1 MNPREKAANKEAF
14 SRMSRLEKLDYIR
27 TYYWGPI
34 LLGVIAVIILGT
46 SLYRHFTKKEQI
58 LYTACINTV
67 IGDEL
72 ENALHQEYLRE
83 RGLDPKKS
91 EILFYRNLYLSENAS
106 QENHEIAYASR
117 MKLLAVINSKKL
129 DLALMNR
136 EAYDI
141 LSQSDYLMDLT
152 ELAETDRELYQ
163 KLEPFLTE
171 NTVIVEDNAIEYNL
185 READTYRAV
194 TKEVINGID
203 LSEIP
208 VIRNAGFPESVYLG
222 IIANT
227 PRLTECCK
235 YLKFILLQEHITE

>member
-14 SRMSRLEKLDYIR
+14 GRMNRLEKLDYIR

-34 LLGVIAVIILGT
+34 LLAVIALIILGT

-72 ENALHQEYLRE
+72 ENALHRDYLLA
-83 RGLDPKKS
+83 RGMDPRKS

-106 QENHEIAYASR
+106 EENHEIAYASR
-117 MKLLAVINSKKL
+117 MKLLAVINSKKI
-129 DLALMNR
+129 DFALMNR

-141 LSQSDYLMDLT
+141 LSQSDYLLDLS
-152 ELAETDRELYQ
+152 ELAREDGELY
-163 KLEPFLTE
+163 KELEPFLTE
-171 NTVIVEDNAIEYNL
+171 NTVIIEDNAIEYNL
-185 READTYRAV
+185 READTYQAV

-203 LSEIP
+203 LSGIP
-208 VIRNAGFPESVYLG
+208 VIRDAGFPDTVYLG

-227 PRLTECCK
+227 PRITECCE
-235 YLKFILLQEHITE
+235 YLRFILFRGNRPA

>member
-14 SRMSRLEKLDYIR
+14 GRMNRLEKLDYIR

-34 LLGVIAVIILGT
+34 LLAVIALIILGT

-72 ENALHQEYLRE
+72 ENALRRDYLLA
-83 RGLDPKKS
+83 RGMDPRKS

-106 QENHEIAYASR
+106 EENHEIAYASR
-117 MKLLAVINSKKL
+117 MKLLAVINSKKM
-129 DLALMNR
+129 DFALMNR

-141 LSQSDYLMDLT
+141 LSQSDYLLDLS
-152 ELAETDRELYQ
+152 ELAREDGELY
-163 KLEPFLTE
+163 KELEPFLTE
-171 NTVIVEDNAIEYNL
+171 NTVIIEDNAIEYNL
-185 READTYRAV
+185 READTYQAV

-203 LSEIP
+203 LSGIP
-208 VIRNAGFPESVYLG
+208 VIRDAGFPDTVYLG

-227 PRLTECCK
+227 PRITECCE
-235 YLKFILLQEHITE
+235 YLRFILFRGNRPA

>member
-14 SRMSRLEKLDYIR
+14 SRMNRLEKLDYIR

-34 LLGVIAVIILGT
+34 LLAVIALIILGT

-72 ENALHQEYLRE
+72 ENALHRDYLLA
-83 RGLDPKKS
+83 RGMDPRKS

-106 QENHEIAYASR
+106 EENHEIAYASR
-117 MKLLAVINSKKL
+117 MKLLAVINSKKM
-129 DLALMNR
+129 DFALMNR

-141 LSQSDYLMDLT
+141 LSQSDYLLDLT
-152 ELAETDRELYQ
+152 ELAREDGELY
-163 KLEPFLTE
+163 KELEPFLSE
-171 NTVIVEDNAIEYNL
+171 NTVIIEDNAIEYNL
-185 READTYRAV
+185 READTYQAV

-203 LSEIP
+203 LSGIP
-208 VIRNAGFPESVYLG
+208 VIRDAGFPDTVYLG

-227 PRLTECCK
+227 PRIAECCE
-235 YLKFILLQEHITE
+235 YLRFILFRENITA